1 MINQTNFFKT
11 MKTNKKEIVRKSE
24 LLAQIRADLKAW
36 EEAEPDFDD
45 NYFDESD
52 VISYYEFLVNKYRD
66 EWVIIDDTGEGGGD
80 EGAV

>member
-1 MINQTNFFKT
+1 

-66 EWVIIDDTGEGGGD
+66 EWVIIDDTREGGSD

>member
-1 MINQTNFFKT
+1 
-11 MKTNKKEIVRKSE
+11 MKTDKKEIVRKSE

-66 EWVIIDDTGEGGGD
+66 GWIIIDDTEEGGGD

>member
-1 MINQTNFFKT
+1 

-24 LLAQIRADLKAW
+24 LLAQIRIDLKAW
-36 EEAEPDFDD
+36 EKNQPDFDV

-66 EWVIIDDTGEGGGD
+66 EWIIIDDTKEGGGD

>member
-1 MINQTNFFKT
+1 MKVKFKKYSN
-11 MKTNKKEIVRKSE
+11 MKSKKEIVRKSE
-24 LLAQIRADLKAW
+24 LLAQVRADLKAR

-66 EWVIIDDTGEGGGD
+66 EWVIIDDTEEGGGD
-80 EGAV
+80 EGPV

>member
-1 MINQTNFFKT
+1 

-52 VISYYEFLVNKYRD
+52 VISYYEFLVHKYRD
-66 EWVIIDDTGEGGGD
+66 EWGIIDDTREGGGD

>member
-1 MINQTNFFKT
+1 
-11 MKTNKKEIVRKSE
+11 MKTDKKEIVRKSE

-66 EWVIIDDTGEGGGD
+66 EWGIIDDTGEGGGD

>member
-1 MINQTNFFKT
+1 

-52 VISYYEFLVNKYRD
+52 VISYYEFLVNKSRD
-66 EWVIIDDTGEGGGD
+66 EWGIIEDTREGGGD

>member
-1 MINQTNFFKT
+1 

-52 VISYYEFLVNKYRD
+52 VISYYEFLTDRYRD
-66 EWVIIDDTGEGGGD
+66 EWIIIDDTREGGSD
-80 EGAV
+80 EGTV

>member
-1 MINQTNFFKT
+1 

-66 EWVIIDDTGEGGGD
+66 EWVIIDDIGEGGGD

>member
-1 MINQTNFFKT
+1 

-66 EWVIIDDTGEGGGD
+66 EWVIIDDAGEGGGD